1 MAPESEVLLT
11 IAEVAV
17 AFAGFAS
24 LVSILG
30 RGTSVDNPRVLSLR
44 MRAMLLTSLLVVGFA
59 LFPLILGG
67 YGVPGRADWIVSSVA
82 LLAATL
88 GYYTW
93 LRNAIRTLG
102 RAGLTPSPFQRR
114 VIIPTLL
121 LTLIAVATLL
131 LLNAALAIPAV
142 YLTALTLLLSQSA
155 FAFCLIVFSFLPRI
169 HADDAPPGRDVGE
182 G

>member
-1 MAPESEVLLT
+1 
-11 IAEVAV
+11 
-17 AFAGFAS
+17 
-24 LVSILG
+24 VSILG

-44 MRAMLLTSLLVVGFA
+44 MRAMLLTSLLVIAFA
-59 LFPLILGG
+59 LFPLLLAG
-67 YGVPGRADWIVSSVA
+67 YGIPVHVVWIGTSAV
-82 LLAATL
+82 LLVATL
-88 GYYTW
+88 GYYSW
-93 LRNAIRTLG
+93 LRDAIRTLG

-121 LTLIAVATLL
+121 LTLVAVASLL
-131 LLNAALAIPAV
+131 VLNAALAIPAV

-169 HADDAPPGRDVGE
+169 HADDASPGRDVEE